1 MRPNSMRR
9 WQMLAVLA
17 VVSSMAVA
25 APAAAQLQGDLHYA
39 WGYTLVPDP
48 PLASGPTTLLL
59 YGNYPTGCGE
69 IQEAS
74 VVDTAHVSI
83 RLHSTVCVDTSDGRW
98 VGRFDL
104 GQLAGGVHTVA
115 IRLVM
120 DEPESGVSEHEG
132 GLTFEVMGSGSS
144 PGPPPP
150 SPPPPSPPPPPEP
163 PQPYPLLL
171 QSTST
176 APYAPTPDRPMAL
189 ILGGYAPFGCP
200 VVTSAAVVDSSHL
213 SLALSPTTPCP
224 GDSASKWWTQRFE
237 LGLQREGYHRMTVA
251 ITLAGDGTETVEKP
265 VEFLVYHDAP
275 GSDPPPDSL
284 DHMLSSSRPNPFG
297 QETRFSVSTDAAENA
312 DVAVYDVLG
321 RRVSRVFHGRLPS
334 GTTELAWNGY
344 RDDGTRAAAG
354 VYFYRLEMRGRV
366 VSRRLILLRQH

>member
-1 MRPNSMRR
+1 MRPNSMRQWR
-9 WQMLAVLA
+9 ILAVLA

-74 VVDTAHVSI
+74 VADTAHVSI

-115 IRLVM
+115 IRLTM
-120 DEPESGVSEHEG
+120 DEPETGVTEHEG
-132 GLTFEVMGSGSS
+132 ALTFEVMGSGS

-163 PQPYPLLL
+163 QPYPLLL

-176 APYAPTPDRPMAL
+176 DPYPPTPDRPMAL

-200 VVTSAAVVDSSHL
+200 VATSATVVDSSHL
-213 SLALSPTTPCP
+213 SLTLSPTAPCP
-224 GDSASKWWTQRFE
+224 GDSASKWWSQRFE
-237 LGLQREGYHRMTVA
+237 LGLQREGHHAISVA
-251 ITLAGDGTETVEKP
+251 ITLDGESPETVNIP
-265 VEFLVYHDAP
+265 ADFLVAAL
-275 GSDPPPDSL
+275 GSGWGPPPDSL
-284 DHMLSSSRPNPFG
+284 DHMLSSSRPNPFA
-297 QETRFSVSTDAAENA
+297 QETRFSVSTDGPENA